1 MVAPQ
6 VLRFGLQLL
15 HGCENE
21 SQLRE
26 AAQRAAGRGDIPEA
40 FGWFAA
46 TGKGC
51 NPCSMSAAL
60 TAQDLWPLL
69 LKLPHEEQ
77 VRLAKLALHA
87 ASRGGVQDRRTYQSV
102 PPAADEFAVEED
114 PLAWEAEGWDEF

>member
-1 MVAPQ
+1 MH
-6 VLRFGLQLL
+6 VL
-15 HGCENE
+15 
-21 SQLRE
+21 
-26 AAQRAAGRGDIPEA
+26 QRAGEGLHVPRQDAATSREA

-46 TGKGC
+46 AGEGC
-51 NPCSMSAAL
+51 NPCGMSAAL

-87 ASRGGVQDRRTYQSV
+87 ASRGGIQDRHTYQSV
-102 PPAADEFAVEED
+102 PPAAAEFAVEED

>member
-1 MVAPQ
+1 MCAC
-6 VLRFGLQLL
+6 F
-15 HGCENE
+15 E
-21 SQLRE
+21 SRRG
-26 AAQRAAGRGDIPEA
+26 ATRTSPGRGNIPEA

-46 TGKGC
+46 AGEGC
-51 NPCSMSAAL
+51 NPCGMSAAL
-60 TAQDLWPLL
+60 TAQDFWPLL

-77 VRLAKLALHA
+77 VRLAKLALQA

>member
-1 MVAPQ
+1 LPASARSLPRSSASAQAGQGLHVACQ
-6 VLRFGLQLL
+6 DG
-15 HGCENE
+15 
-21 SQLRE
+21 
-26 AAQRAAGRGDIPEA
+26 GDIPEA

-46 TGKGC
+46 AGEGC
-51 NPCSMSAAL
+51 NPCGMSAAL

-77 VRLAKLALHA
+77 VRLAKLALRA
-87 ASRGGVQDRRTYQSV
+87 ASRGDIQDRHTYQSV